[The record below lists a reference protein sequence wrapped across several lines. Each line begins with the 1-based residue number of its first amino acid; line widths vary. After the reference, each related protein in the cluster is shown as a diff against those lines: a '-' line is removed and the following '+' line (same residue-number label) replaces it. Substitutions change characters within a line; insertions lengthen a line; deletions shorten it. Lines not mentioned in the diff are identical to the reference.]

1 MIMDKKTAELVMA
14 MVEFDVGDARRIQ
27 HFMKVH
33 DFAVTIAQMENISP
47 EEYFILETASILHD
61 IGIHPA
67 EKKYGSSGG
76 KLQEK
81 EGPPEADKML
91 RRLGGYTE
99 EQIERVK
106 YLIGHHHTYKEID
119 GMDYQILIEADF
131 LVNLYENQEEEKYI
145 LGARE
150 HIFKTKTGLKIL
162 NEMFSL
168 PE

>member
-1 MIMDKKTAELVMA
+1 
-14 MVEFDVGDARRIQ
+14 
-27 HFMKVH
+27 
-33 DFAVTIAQMENISP
+33 
-47 EEYFILETASILHD
+47 
-61 IGIHPA
+61 
-67 EKKYGSSGG
+67 
-76 KLQEK
+76 
-81 EGPPEADKML
+81 ML

-99 EQIERVK
+99 KQIERVK

>member
-1 MIMDKKTAELVMA
+1 MDKKTAGLVMA
-14 MVEFDVGDARRIQ
+14 MVAYDAGDARRIQ

-33 DFAVTIAQMENISP
+33 DFAVTIGQMENISP
-47 EEYFILETASILHD
+47 EEYFTLEAASVLHD

-81 EGPPEADKML
+81 EGPPQAHKML
-91 RRLGGYTE
+91 RQLGGYTA
-99 EQIERVK
+99 EQIVRIK

-131 LVNLYENQEEEKYI
+131 LVNLYEGQQDMKYI

-162 NEMFSL
+162 NDMFQL

>member
-1 MIMDKKTAELVMA
+1 MDKKTADLIMA
-14 MVEFDVGDARRIQ
+14 MVAYDAGDAKRIQ
-27 HFMKVH
+27 HIMKVH
-33 DFAVTIAQMENISP
+33 NFAMIIAELENIPS
-47 EEYFILETASILHD
+47 EEKFILETAAIVHD
-61 IGIHPA
+61 IGIHLA

-81 EGPPEADKML
+81 EGPAEADTLL

-99 EQIERVK
+99 AQIERVK
-106 YLIGHHHTYKEID
+106 YLVGHHHTYKEID

-131 LVNLYENQEEEKYI
+131 LVNLYDHQNDTKYI

-162 NEMFSL
+162 NDMFRL

>member
-1 MIMDKKTAELVMA
+1 MDKKTAALVMA
-14 MVEFDVGDARRIQ
+14 MVNFDAGDARRIQ

-33 DFAVTIAQMENISP
+33 DFAVTIGQLENIPP
-47 EEYFILETASILHD
+47 EEYFTLETASILHD

-67 EKKYGSSGG
+67 MEKYGSSGG

-81 EGPPEADKML
+81 EGPPAAEKLL
-91 RRLGGYTE
+91 RQLGGYTD

-131 LVNLYENQEEEKYI
+131 LVNLYEDQQEEKNI
-145 LGARE
+145 LGARQ
-150 HIFKTKTGLKIL
+150 HIFKTATGLKIL
-162 NEMFSL
+162 NDMFQL